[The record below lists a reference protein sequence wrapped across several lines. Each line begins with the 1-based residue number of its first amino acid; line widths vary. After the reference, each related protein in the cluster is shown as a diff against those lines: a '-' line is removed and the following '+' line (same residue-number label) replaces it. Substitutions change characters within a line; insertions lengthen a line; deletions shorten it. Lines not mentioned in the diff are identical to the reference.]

1 MCLAKANAIPCHT
14 ALYDTASTR
23 RQDLKPTE
31 EGMQRDRVM
40 EVGGLQR
47 LVWVLAKGKRA
58 T

>member
-1 MCLAKANAIPCHT
+1 MCLAKADAIPCHT
-14 ALYDTASTR
+14 DLYDMVSTR
-23 RQDLKPTE
+23 RKDLKQTE

-47 LVWVLAKGKRA
+47 LVWVLEKGKGA